1 MARAMAPVN
10 CRLKATKC
18 AASATAV
25 YANGS
30 GAWVKSA
37 RNLDGRSP
45 STASHDN
52 CHRMGTTGG
61 LVRGPGNGPRFRCPS
76 LDRSGSIR
84 KIDRPNR
91 RLPLDESPSP
101 TGCDRSEMPK
111 RGFPGF
117 SAACERE
124 RSLNSRTLGNG
135 ERNRLIPIASTRG
148 ARDALAASARKYR
161 NCFRLARGRCLTI

>member
-84 KIDRPNR
+84 KIERPNR
-91 RLPLDESPSP
+91 RLPLDESLSP
-101 TGCDRSEMPK
+101 TATARRCQSA
-111 RGFPGF
+111 GFRD
-117 SAACERE
+117 SQLALAQL
-124 RSLNSRTLGNG
+124 SNSRKR
-135 ERNRLIPIASTRG
+135 ERNRLIPIASTRR